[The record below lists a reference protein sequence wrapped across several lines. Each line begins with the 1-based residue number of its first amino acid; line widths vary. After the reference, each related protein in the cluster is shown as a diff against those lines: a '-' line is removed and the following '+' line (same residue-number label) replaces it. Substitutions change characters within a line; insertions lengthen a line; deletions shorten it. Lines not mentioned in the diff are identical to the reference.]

1 MNKFAI
7 STSVAALFLVGAI
20 NCHGSLIVTAT
31 EVAGDVVFS
40 GGGSADLTGLVL
52 DSTPAVGAGSIAN
65 FPKFIMADGADG
77 ASWVFGITSG
87 PSDYGT
93 GSTMFASSFSG
104 DLFGI
109 FSSSQIIVPSDYVS
123 GTDLSGTMT
132 LGGTTFASA
141 GMTPGTYMW
150 TWGSDGIADSF
161 TLQIGATVP
170 VPAPATLVLLGLGL
184 AGLGWSRRTKS

>member
-1 MNKFAI
+1 MKKFAI
-7 STSVAALFLVGAI
+7 STSAALLFLVGAI
-20 NCHGSLIVTAT
+20 NSHASLIVTAT

-40 GGGSADLTGLVL
+40 GGGSADLTGLLL
-52 DSTPAVGAGSIAN
+52 DSTPGVGAGSIAN
-65 FPKFIMADGADG
+65 FPKLIMADGLG
-77 ASWVFGITSG
+77 WVFGITSG
-87 PSDYGT
+87 PSNYGA

-109 FSSSQIIVPSDYVS
+109 FSANQIILPSSYVT

-141 GMTPGTYMW
+141 GMTLGTYVW
-150 TWGSDGIADSF
+150 TWGAAGNADSF
-161 TLQIGATVP
+161 TLQIGTT

-184 AGLGWSRRTKS
+184 AGLGWSRRNKS